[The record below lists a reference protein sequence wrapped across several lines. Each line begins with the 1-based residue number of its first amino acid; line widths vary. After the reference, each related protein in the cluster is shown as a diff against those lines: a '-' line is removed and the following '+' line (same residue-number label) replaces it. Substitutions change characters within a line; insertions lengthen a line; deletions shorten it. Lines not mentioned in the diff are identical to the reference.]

1 MKAAMKVEAFKAA
14 FMAALKVKK
23 YVKTYSKLFRVD
35 AVIHDDKFFI
45 ETPFT
50 FIHWRMIEMLQDL
63 C

>member
-1 MKAAMKVEAFKAA
+1 MAVIEQELEAYNQAEQK
-14 FMAALKVKK
+14 KENK

-35 AVIHDDKFFI
+35 RETHHEKFFV

-50 FIHWRMIEMLQDL
+50 FIHWRMIEMLHNM